1 MKSAISDADTKYPAE
16 LTDSAMILP
25 CCCRYS
31 YFGTLRLKMPIRHL
45 FSALKTPDPE
55 APTRSRMRVLNLH
68 RRLGAINSGDMIW
81 VYAVLSVSITT
92 TFSPTC
98 GGCLHK
104 GFRRNCRL
112 AGSRIS
118 SIERSV
124 TSVCSEPSLTILAGR
139 Y

>member
-1 MKSAISDADTKYPAE
+1 MKSAILDADTKYPAE

-25 CCCRYS
+25 YRCRYS

-45 FSALKTPDPE
+45 FSALKIPDPE
-55 APTRSRMRVLNLH
+55 APTRSRMRVLNFN
-68 RRLGAINSGDMIW
+68 RSLGAINRGDMIW
-81 VYAVLSVSITT
+81 VYAVPSGSITI

-98 GGCLHK
+98 GDCLHN

-118 SIERSV
+118 STERSV
-124 TSVCSEPSLTILAGR
+124 TSVSLTEPSLPIVAWR
-139 Y
+139 